1 MTKRALILGISGQ
14 DGAYLAHLLHRK
26 GYVVHGSS
34 RHASP
39 ASYVNLERLGL
50 RDRVLIH
57 SVDLGEPAS
66 LRALLSNTTPDEIY
80 HLAGQSSV
88 GISFAQPAETFASI
102 AGSTQLLLEE
112 LRLAKNGAR
121 VFNVASSECYG
132 QCDVPADE
140 RTAFRPR
147 SPYAAA
153 RAAAFYTASVYRESY
168 GMFVA
173 TGLVANH
180 ESPLRGQQ
188 FVTRKIVCTAA
199 RAAEGE
205 NTPLN
210 LGNIEVR
217 RDWGWAPEFVEAF
230 WRILQADKPQD
241 YNIATGETNALSDFV
256 AEIYAA
262 AGLDWTKY
270 VKTDNSLAR
279 PSEFEA
285 TRIDASKIKREL
297 SWSARYKM
305 RDVARLLIRRER
317 DGGLGPFTWESE
329 L

>member
-1 MTKRALILGISGQ
+1 VTKRALILGISGQ
-14 DGAYLAHLLHRK
+14 DGAYLAHFLSRK

-34 RHASP
+34 RQAAP
-39 ASYVNLERLGL
+39 ASYINLERLGL
-50 RDRVLIH
+50 RNLVSIH
-57 SVDLGEPAS
+57 SVDLGESAS
-66 LRALLSNTTPDEIY
+66 LRELLSKTNPDEIY

-88 GISFAQPAETFASI
+88 GVSFARPAETFASI

-112 LRLAKNGAR
+112 LRVAKSGAR

-140 RTAFRPR
+140 STAFRPR

-153 RAAAFYTASVYRESY
+153 RASAFFTASVYRESY

-173 TGLVANH
+173 TGIVANH

-188 FVTRKIVCTAA
+188 FVTRKIVQAA
-199 RAAEGE
+199 SRAVAGE
-205 NTPLN
+205 TLPLS
-210 LGNIEVR
+210 LGNIDVK

-230 WRILQADKPQD
+230 WCVLQSAEPRD

-256 AEIYAA
+256 REIYAA
-262 AGLDWTKY
+262 ANLDWRKY

-285 TRIDASKIKREL
+285 TRIDVSKIKREL
-297 SWSARYKM
+297 GWEARYKI

-317 DGGLGPFTWESE
+317 DGGLGPFAGQTEF
-329 L
+329 

>member
-26 GYVVHGSS
+26 GYVLHGSS
-34 RHASP
+34 RRAGP
-39 ASYVNLERLGL
+39 ESYANLERLGL
-50 RDRVLIH
+50 RDRVTIH
-57 SVDLGEPAS
+57 SVDLGVSAS
-66 LRALLSNTTPDEIY
+66 LRALLSEAAPDEIY

-88 GISFAQPAETFASI
+88 GVSFAQPEETFASI
-102 AGSTQLLLEE
+102 AGSTQRLLEE
-112 LRLAKNGAR
+112 LRLAKSGAR

-153 RAAAFYTASVYRESY
+153 RASAFYTASVYRESY

-173 TGLVANH
+173 TGIVANH
-180 ESPLRGQQ
+180 ESPLRGRQ
-188 FVTRKIVCTAA
+188 FVTRKIVQAA
-199 RAAEGE
+199 VRAANGE
-205 NTPLN
+205 NASLD
-210 LGNIEVR
+210 LGNITVK

-230 WRILQADKPQD
+230 WRVLQSDRPQD
-241 YNIATGETNALSDFV
+241 YNIATGETNALADFV
-256 AEIYAA
+256 QEIYAA
-262 AGLDWTKY
+262 AGLDWQKY
-270 VKTDNSLAR
+270 VKTDNSLVR

-297 SWSARYKM
+297 GWEARYKM

-317 DGGLGPFTWESE
+317 DGGLGPFAGE
-329 L
+329 LEI